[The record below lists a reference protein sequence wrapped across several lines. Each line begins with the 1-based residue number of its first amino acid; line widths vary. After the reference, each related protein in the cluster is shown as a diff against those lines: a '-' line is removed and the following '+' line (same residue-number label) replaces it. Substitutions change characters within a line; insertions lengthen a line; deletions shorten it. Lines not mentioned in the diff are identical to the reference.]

1 MSPIQQFPVHLKNL
15 REDRQLTLSNAALIA
30 GISKSTLHTWES
42 GHSTPRA
49 PELKQYLET
58 LELNSAEKVR
68 LLKLL
73 DVPRAMTVLGVDKA
87 DHPPLTGDILR
98 GLRLRQ
104 QKTQTEVAS
113 HLGVHQA
120 TLAKWEHSED
130 WPSDERLHSLCFYL
144 KATTEEVE
152 TILSGIFLPEPTE
165 GLEVGDTIGNIK
177 TKLQYFEW
185 DKYFE
190 VSDLWFLSL
199 ESQVWWLAQ
208 QREAARELQYSIW
221 FLHANYLIVARR
233 WEESKIYLQQIF
245 REQKKQPLSSIMAA
259 QQAVILQGKII
270 ALQDRNTT
278 NRLEKAEKAV
288 NFLTRQE
295 ALMIDPECQAWYW
308 MELANYLA
316 ITLRKEDAWEC
327 CKRSNAIPY
336 EWGNRLENNEA
347 KLATATVSIQ
357 IGQWEQG
364 HRFLETLAPRH
375 IGEEL
380 FGLALWT
387 DIFLGTKE
395 YSEAHNALQ
404 KFVEKGQ
411 GIASSSEFMDYN
423 IKRLTQK
430 FP

>member
-1 MSPIQQFPVHLKNL
+1 MNHIQQFPIRLKHL
-15 REDRQLTLSNAALIA
+15 REDRQLTLSKAALIS
-30 GISKSTLHTWES
+30 GISKSTLHAWES
-42 GHSTPRA
+42 GQSTPRA
-49 PELKQYLET
+49 IEFRQYLET
-58 LELNSAEKVR
+58 LQPSANEKVQ
-68 LLKLL
+68 LLKSL
-73 DVPRAMTVLGVDKA
+73 DAPRAMTLLGVDKA
-87 DHPPLTGDILR
+87 DRPPLSGDILR

-104 QKTQTEVAS
+104 GKTQVEVAL

-120 TLAKWEHSED
+120 TLAKWERSED
-130 WPSDERLHSLCFYL
+130 WPSSERLHILCFYL
-144 KATTEEVE
+144 EATAEEV
-152 TILSGIFLPEPTE
+152 TAILSGIFLPDESGKEET
-165 GLEVGDTIGNIK
+165 GDRIVSIK
-177 TKLQYFEW
+177 SKLYAIEW

-190 VSDLWFLSL
+190 ISDLWFLSL
-199 ESQVWWLAQ
+199 ESQIWWLAQ
-208 QREAARELQYSIW
+208 QSDAARELQYSIW

-245 REQKKQPLSSIMAA
+245 REQKKQPLSSVTAA
-259 QQAVILQGKII
+259 QQAVILQAKII

-278 NRLEKAEKAV
+278 NRLEKAEKAI
-288 NFLTRQE
+288 NYLTRQE

-364 HRFLETLAPRH
+364 RRFLETLVPRH

-404 KFVEKGQ
+404 KFIGRGQ